1 MGDVLQPEIS
11 GIFDGRQAETGQRI
25 AVKSFNLRFGN

>member
-11 GIFDGRQAETGQRI
+11 GIFDGRQAETGQRM
-25 AVKSFNLRFGN
+25 AVKKF